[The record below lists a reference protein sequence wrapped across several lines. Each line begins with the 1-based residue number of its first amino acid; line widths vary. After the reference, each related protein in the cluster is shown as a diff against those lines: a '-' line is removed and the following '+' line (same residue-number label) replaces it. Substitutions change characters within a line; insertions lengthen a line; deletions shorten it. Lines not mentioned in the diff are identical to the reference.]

1 MTRICWSAAK
11 RLFHHL
17 TPRLRAAL
25 TNESVATLDCDRP
38 MQEPSA
44 PPSATAIH
52 VMVATPSLGLAQ
64 SESLLAGR
72 CSYGA
77 APEEPLAATPPSMI
91 SGFCVSSFERCSRT

>member
-1 MTRICWSAAK
+1 MTRICLSAAK

-25 TNESVATLDCDRP
+25 TNESVARLDCDRP

-77 APEEPLAATPPSMI
+77 AP
-91 SGFCVSSFERCSRT
+91 